1 MKVGELKTLVLNNL
15 LVWGEFERCEIN
27 FSVCVILI
35 KK

>member
-15 LVWGEFERCEIN
+15 LVRGDFESCDFN